1 MNTPYLITFTPAGP
15 FFFGGPESFS
25 DGFFVQSERFPQPT
39 TVMGA
44 LRASLLMKAGLLAQ
58 HKRGRGG
65 GRRFVPKEKTG
76 AAIGLT
82 GTAKLND
89 FEGSSDFGIIEKIS
103 PVFLVQKEGLK
114 HSVDAFFPTPA
125 DVMKNGK
132 TGGFRVAPHTRYK
145 ARFSNAGRPG
155 DRAYR
160 SEIDHKK
167 EEHGPFVGG
176 PSFWSAYLSG
186 GFDPSEVIDL
196 ADEDKVRPEYPEYKE
211 GPSPFISRS
220 QVGIGL
226 ERRRVEGGRFYVKLE
241 YELKRGWAFGVVA
254 GFRKPPQLTETILL
268 GGDQSVFH
276 LTATPAD
283 DLPSL
288 FDNHP
293 ILNAWLNGETAL
305 SNAGAG
311 AKGFAASP
319 LLLREKDALRD
330 PRIEHAVVGGI
341 DNVRMLNSINLKN
354 PGAHFKDGRKVLK
367 SDAYRVAPAGSVF
380 FFRQGA
386 ADSTDPV
393 FQPSNNGLAEALGY
407 NQWLNCKP

>member
-1 MNTPYLITFTPAGP
+1 MKTPHLITFTPTGP

-58 HKRGRGG
+58 HKRGKGG
-65 GRRFVPKEKTG
+65 GKRFVPKEKTG

-82 GTAKLND
+82 GTARLND
-89 FEGSSDFGIIEKIS
+89 FEGSSDFGIIKEIS
-103 PVFLVQKEGLK
+103 PVFLVRKEGPEP
-114 HSVDAFFPTPA
+114 SVDAFFQTPA
-125 DVMKNGK
+125 DVMKNRE
-132 TGGFRVAPHTRYK
+132 TGAFRVAPHTRYQ
-145 ARFSNAGRPG
+145 ARYSNAGRSG
-155 DRAYR
+155 DRVYR

-167 EEHGPFVGG
+167 EEHGAFVGG
-176 PSFWSAYLSG
+176 PSFWPAYLSG

-196 ADEDKVRPEYPEYKE
+196 ADEDKVRPKYKE
-211 GPSPFISRS
+211 GPSPFISRA

-226 ERRRVEGGRFYVKLE
+226 ERRRVEGGRFYVKRE
-241 YELKRGWAFGVVA
+241 YELKHGWAFGVVV

-276 LTATPAD
+276 LSATPSEGI
-283 DLPSL
+283 PSL
-288 FDNHP
+288 FNNHP
-293 ILNAWLNGETAL
+293 ILSAWVNGQMEL
-305 SNAGAG
+305 SDAGAV
-311 AKGFAASP
+311 AKGVAISP
-319 LLLREKDALRD
+319 LLLREKEALRD

-354 PGAHFKDGRKVLK
+354 PDAHFKDGRKVLK

-386 ADSTDPV
+386 GDSTDPV